1 MDMQT
6 VPQIGSTRSRPTS
19 SRAVNADPVLEEA
32 VARITEL
39 TRRLRSVGSVHTPR
53 RTRFSGR
60 PRCTACGA
68 SSPCPT
74 LLAAGLVIGKT
85 A

>member
-1 MDMQT
+1 MAMQT
-6 VPQIGSTRSRPTS
+6 VPQVHTTGPRPAGSRTGKT
-19 SRAVNADPVLEEA
+19 DPVLDEA

-39 TRRLRSVGSVHTPR
+39 TRRLRSVGSVHAPR
-53 RTRFSGR
+53 QTRFSGR

-68 SSPCPT
+68 PSPCPT
-74 LLAAGLVIGKT
+74 LLAAGLVTRRT